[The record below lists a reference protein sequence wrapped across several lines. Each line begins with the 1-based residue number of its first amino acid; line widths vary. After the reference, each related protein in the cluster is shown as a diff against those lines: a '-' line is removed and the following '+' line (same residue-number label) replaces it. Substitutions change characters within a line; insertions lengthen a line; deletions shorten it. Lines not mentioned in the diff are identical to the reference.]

1 MTKRGDQSRPEDA
14 RVMLSITRGNAFPRV
29 PLVGLGVVA
38 VCLSVLRRQ
47 KPDVR
52 FLAAV
57 LAAKS
62 TYRATR
68 LLGRSGGTALPGVI
82 AERVDP
88 AVIAKAARSLTYG
101 AIIVAGTNGK
111 TTTSRLLT
119 EILTAGGYRVI
130 NNGAGSNL
138 SRGIAAAFARASG
151 FTGRLHADIAVLET
165 DEAAFPAIA
174 AAVRPRMV
182 VLNNLFRDQLDRYG
196 ELNSVATRW
205 EAALAA
211 LPPGAVLV
219 YDADDPMLCALA
231 ERAAP
236 GIVRVPFGLGAHQYG
251 LPALSH
257 AADSIHCPKCGTPL
271 RYHTLS
277 VGHLGDWYCPTGDN
291 ARPPLAFAA
300 TAITLDGMDSARFAV
315 TSPNHH
321 NDNGGTENAEPDVE
335 TQLPG
340 LYNVY
345 NALGAIAA
353 AITVGVSPEITAT
366 AARRFVPPFG
376 RIERVSLHRRR
387 LTLLLIKNPT
397 GANEVLRL
405 LAATPTAPLLIAI
418 NDLTADGRDVSWL
431 WDTDFEVLGAHTA
444 PIIVSGI
451 RAADMAVR
459 LKYAGVPEAQ
469 ITAVPEIADALVA
482 VAERAAPGAE
492 VYVLPTYTAMLAARE
507 SLAKHGAIADVWATA
522 EHTAKQQVAS
532 SE

>member
-1 MTKRGDQSRPEDA
+1 MRTTGEQHHPEDQ
-14 RVMLSITRGNAFPRV
+14 RETPRITRGKAFPRIT
-29 PLVGLGVVA
+29 LGLGVFA
-38 VCLSVLRRQ
+38 VGVGVFRWQ

-52 FLAAV
+52 FLAAI
-57 LAAKS
+57 LTAKS

-82 AERVDP
+82 AERLDP

-101 AIIVAGTNGK
+101 VIIVAGTNGK

-119 EILTAGGYRVI
+119 EMLMAGGRRVI

-138 SRGIAAAFARASG
+138 SRGIAATFARAIG
-151 FTGRLHADIAVLET
+151 VTGRLDADIAVLET

-205 EAALAA
+205 QVALAA

-219 YDADDPMLCALA
+219 YDADDPTLCALA
-231 ERAAP
+231 EHAGS

-257 AADSIHCPKCGTPL
+257 AADSIHCPKCGTSL

-291 ARPPLAFAA
+291 ARPPLTFAA
-300 TAITLDGMDSARFAV
+300 TAITLDGMDGARFAV
-315 TSPNHH
+315 TASGR
-321 NDNGGTENAEPDVE
+321 DDSGAESLPLNIE
-335 TQLPG
+335 TKLPG

-345 NALGAIAA
+345 NALGAVAVA
-353 AITVGVSPEITAT
+353 TTVGVSWETVVA
-366 AARRFVPPFG
+366 AARQFVPPFG
-376 RIERVSLHRRR
+376 RIERVSLHGRR

-431 WDTDFEVLGAHTA
+431 WDTDFEVLAAHAA

-459 LKYAGVPEAQ
+459 LKYAGLPAEQ
-469 ITAVPEIADALVA
+469 ITMVPEIADALIA
-482 VAERAAPGAE
+482 VAERAEPGAD

-507 SLAKHGAIADVWATA
+507 SLAKHGAITDVWATA
-522 EHTAKQQVAS
+522 EHTAK
-532 SE
+532 

>member
-1 MTKRGDQSRPEDA
+1 MTTPDNQSRPEPYPDGMHKA
-14 RVMLSITRGNAFPRV
+14 SGVMRGRMFPRV
-29 PLVGLGVVA
+29 SLGLGVLAVGLGVFQW
-38 VCLSVLRRQ
+38 Q

-57 LAAKS
+57 ATAKS
-62 TYRATR
+62 AYRATR

-82 AERVDP
+82 AERIDP
-88 AVIAKAARSLTYG
+88 QVIAKAARSLTYG

-119 EILTAGGYRVI
+119 EMLTAGGHRVI

-138 SRGIAAAFARASG
+138 SRGIAATFARAVG
-151 FTGRLHADIAVLET
+151 ITGHLDADIAVLET

-205 EAALAA
+205 AAALTA
-211 LPPGAVLV
+211 LSPGTVLV
-219 YDADDPMLCALA
+219 YDADDPTLCALA
-231 ERAAP
+231 ERAGA
-236 GIVRVPFGLGAHQYG
+236 GIVRVPFGLDAHQYG
-251 LPALSH
+251 LSALSH
-257 AADSIHCPKCGTPL
+257 AADSIHCPKCGTSL

-291 ARPPLAFAA
+291 ARPALAFAA
-300 TAITLDGMDSARFAV
+300 SAITLDGMDSARFAV
-315 TSPNHH
+315 TVFNHP
-321 NDNGGTENAEPDVE
+321 DGEPVRRTPEIE
-335 TQLPG
+335 TKLPG

-345 NALGAIAA
+345 NALGAVVAA
-353 AITVGVSPEITAT
+353 VNVGVSLGTVAV
-366 AARRFVPPFG
+366 AARQFVPPFG
-376 RIERVSLHRRR
+376 RIERVSLHGRR

-405 LAATPTAPLLIAI
+405 LAATSTAPLLIAI

-431 WDTDFEVLGAHTA
+431 WDTDFEVLAAHSG

-459 LKYAGVPEAQ
+459 LKYAGVPEEQ
-469 ITAVPEIADALVA
+469 ITTVVEIADALVA
-482 VAERAAPGAE
+482 VAERAEPGAD

-507 SLAKHGAIADVWATA
+507 SLAKHGAITDVWATA
-522 EHTAKQQVAS
+522 EQTAK
-532 SE
+532 